1 MIKFKNKGS
10 FKVAPDKQFLA
21 WIKKTL
27 PDYPRIFDY
36 GCGYGGWTNL
46 ISSLKCSK
54 VDVDDVDDAALNFTK
69 NLLGQRY
76 EKEELQDVNYIIL
89 FAVLELFDEDGQKD
103 ILKKMKDKMKGDKR
117 FIIQYNLYHLLSIRW
132 ILMGIR
138 SWGSAKHYHE
148 RHKFNRSY
156 LNYKQVESLF
166 NEVGLKVEDWS
177 APTLFRG
184 LKVSSRIVKNKLF
197 LALSFTI

>member
-46 ISSLKCSK
+46 ISSIKCSK

-76 EKEELQDVNYIIL
+76 EKEGLQDINYIIL

-103 ILKKMKDKMKGDKR
+103 ILKKMKVKMKGDKR
-117 FIIQYNLYHLLSIRW
+117 FIIQYNVYHPFSIRW
-132 ILMGIR
+132 ILMFIR
-138 SWGSAKHYHE
+138 SLGRAKQYHE
-148 RHKFNRSY
+148 KHKFNRSY

-166 NEVGLKVEDWS
+166 NEVGLKVEDWY